1 MANPKSRAAM
11 TFYPQNLEGK
21 MTETW
26 HADKWVM
33 DADDSVL
40 TPMIRQRG
48 VSFYVDELAA
58 CADGSFFIPKQW
70 VWNNEKMQAIGYR
83 VSWGEVSRII
93 STLNA
98 RELI

>member
-48 VSFYVDELAA
+48 VSFYVDKLAA